1 MNLLFINLGKT
12 ELAAVLLFVLAT
24 VFYAV
29 FRVLKNE
36 QGLTKILWVLL
47 CLFIPPLSLIYI
59 LYDTVVVRKKRDEFK
74 PTRQG
79 AL

>member
-29 FRVLKNE
+29 FRVLKND
-36 QGLTKILWVLL
+36 QLTKILWVLL
-47 CLFIPPLSLIYI
+47 CLFIPLLSLIYI

-79 AL
+79 TL